1 MSRDPKYDI
10 LFDQVKIGPLTA
22 KNRFYQVPHCN
33 GGGYRDPS
41 AVAEMRGIKAQ
52 GGWGVIFTEQCEM
65 HHSSEIT
72 PFIELRLWEDKDI
85 PMLAKMSGRMK
96 EFGALS
102 GIQLAYSGINGPNL
116 YSKEVPLAPS
126 ALPIRT
132 FTNDPIQARA
142 MDKQDIKNLR
152 RWFVNA
158 FKRCKEAEF
167 DLVCLYGAHGFGIF
181 QHFLSRMTNHRTD
194 EYGGSLE
201 NRARFVREVVE
212 DAHNT
217 IGDKMAI
224 TLRLSLEELTGDLGF
239 ANSELRDFVE
249 MHADLP
255 DLWDFAHGAWEDCS
269 GPSRFKEEA
278 AQQDLVAGIKAL
290 TSKPVVGV
298 GRFTS
303 PDVMVSQIKKGV
315 LDFIGCARP
324 SIADPFLPLKIEQG
338 RIEDIR
344 ECIGCNIC
352 VTGDMTMSV
361 SRCTQNPTF
370 MEEWRKGWHP
380 EKMNPK
386 GVSQTVLVIGSGPA
400 GLEAARALGARGY
413 DVALAEAGNGLGGR
427 VTLEAQLPGLAAWG
441 RVRDYRTYQ
450 ISQMP
455 NVIPYFD
462 SHLSAQDVLDFGFQN
477 VAIATGAQWRRDGV
491 ARQHV
496 VAMPIDR
503 GMKIYTPDDLMAG
516 DVPLGDVLLYD
527 DDHYYMGGVLAE
539 LLVQKGAK
547 VTLVTPSAY
556 VSDWTNNTLEQA
568 TIHRRLA
575 GMGVRIVLN
584 RGVSLIA
591 KDHVITNCVYTGDLT
606 PEVADAVVIVASRL
620 SSDGLWQALQQ
631 RQNEWADAGILS
643 VKLIGDAAAPG
654 PIAWATY
661 AGHRFARELDM
672 PDIGDAVPF
681 RREIAALEN

>member
-1 MSRDPKYDI
+1 MARDPKYDI
-10 LFDQVKIGPLTA
+10 LFEQVKIGPLTA

-400 GLEAARALGARGY
+400 GLEAARAIGARGY

>member
-217 IGDKMAI
+217 IGNKMAI

-380 EKMNPK
+380 EKINPK

-503 GMKIYTPDDLMAG
+503 VMAIYTPDDLMAG